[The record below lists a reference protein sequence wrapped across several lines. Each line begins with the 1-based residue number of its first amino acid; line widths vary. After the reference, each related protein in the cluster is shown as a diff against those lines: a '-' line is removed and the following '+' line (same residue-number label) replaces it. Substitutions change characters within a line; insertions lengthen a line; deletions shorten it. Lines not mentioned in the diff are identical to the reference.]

1 MSTSCVLDSPGVMGP
16 YWRQPILYPV
26 EVNKVAWSVIEVHEP
41 EWREVWMEVVC
52 TDQNRVRER
61 WACAPNEKGGYRL
74 PAFWNHTV
82 LLFTPG
88 GDILCYDWS
97 DSSIYIIRPLDPPA
111 VNTPVFM
118 GSCDPWNPMGFR
130 PEIGSGHGFPP

>member
-1 MSTSCVLDSPGVMGP
+1 MRYSEHDGYLTVVWAQYNKLIHVYSWAVWSTQVRMSTSCVLDSPGVMGP

-74 PAFWNHTV
+74 PAF
-82 LLFTPG
+82 
-88 GDILCYDWS
+88 
-97 DSSIYIIRPLDPPA
+97 
-111 VNTPVFM
+111 
-118 GSCDPWNPMGFR
+118 
-130 PEIGSGHGFPP
+130 